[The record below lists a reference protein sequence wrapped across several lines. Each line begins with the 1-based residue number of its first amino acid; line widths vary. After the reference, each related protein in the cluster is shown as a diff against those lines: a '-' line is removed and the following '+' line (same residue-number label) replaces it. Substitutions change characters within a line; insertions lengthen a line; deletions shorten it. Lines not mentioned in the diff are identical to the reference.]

1 MQHNDRD
8 ILLVSVFTFLTIL
21 SWILFELIK
30 TVKTTT
36 VTASVQQVITPMSP
50 NIDTSIFTVLKERR
64 TY

>member
-36 VTASVQQVITPMSP
+36 VTATVQQVITPMSP
-50 NIDTSIFTVLKERR
+50 NIDTNIFTVLKERR
-64 TY
+64 VY

>member
-36 VTASVQQVITPMSP
+36 VTASVQQVIIPMSP
-50 NIDTSIFTVLKERR
+50 NIDTNIFTVLKERR

>member
-1 MQHNDRD
+1 MHNDRD

-36 VTASVQQVITPMSP
+36 VTANVEQIITQLSP
-50 NIDTSIFTVLKERR
+50 KIETQLFTTLQNKQ